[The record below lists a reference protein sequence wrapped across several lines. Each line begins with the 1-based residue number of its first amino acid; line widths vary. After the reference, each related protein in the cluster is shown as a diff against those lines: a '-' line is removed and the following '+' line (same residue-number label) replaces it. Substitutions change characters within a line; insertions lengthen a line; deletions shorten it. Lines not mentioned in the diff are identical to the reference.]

1 MGKIKQLVKSTSV
14 IAFGRICTQAISFFL
29 LPLYTTKLNTAE
41 YGTID
46 IVNTISSLLLP
57 IVSLQ
62 IQQGLFRELLEV
74 REDTEKKRKTIST
87 CIIGLLVLFLVFSI
101 VSYIVYIITNNEYVL
116 WTLFC
121 TVAIA
126 ISNVMLQLARG
137 VGKIIIYALGSLLSA
152 ITTIGLNIF
161 LLVEINFGPK
171 GMLLSTIIGN
181 IVCAIF
187 IYLSCKVYMYFG
199 VQYFDKK
206 ICINIL
212 KYSVPL
218 IPNSLA
224 WWLVNASDRAII
236 AIVLGVNINGILAI
250 ARKFPDVLTQM
261 YDVFNIGWMEVA
273 TLHNNDADNE
283 KFFSDII
290 NFMVGTFSVACS
302 GMLVVVS
309 LVYPYFVTNEEYR
322 MSYNYIFLYVYAA
335 LFSILINL
343 YSVVYIADK
352 RTIELAKTTI
362 LAGVI
367 NAISNLVL
375 VFVVGGYAAP
385 LSSII
390 AYSTIFICRY
400 KDINKTKKIPLQKKV
415 IFFSIF
421 IIGISTLLYLQKK
434 YIISMIW
441 LVLLVGMYIAINRDK
456 ITQLLL
462 LIKEK
467 KTK

>member
-199 VQYFDKK
+199 VQYCDKK
-206 ICINIL
+206 FA
-212 KYSVPL
+212 L
-218 IPNSLA
+218 I
-224 WWLVNASDRAII
+224 
-236 AIVLGVNINGILAI
+236 
-250 ARKFPDVLTQM
+250 
-261 YDVFNIGWMEVA
+261 Y
-273 TLHNNDADNE
+273 
-283 KFFSDII
+283 
-290 NFMVGTFSVACS
+290 
-302 GMLVVVS
+302 
-309 LVYPYFVTNEEYR
+309 
-322 MSYNYIFLYVYAA
+322 
-335 LFSILINL
+335 
-343 YSVVYIADK
+343 
-352 RTIELAKTTI
+352 
-362 LAGVI
+362 
-367 NAISNLVL
+367 
-375 VFVVGGYAAP
+375 
-385 LSSII
+385 
-390 AYSTIFICRY
+390 
-400 KDINKTKKIPLQKKV
+400 
-415 IFFSIF
+415 
-421 IIGISTLLYLQKK
+421 
-434 YIISMIW
+434 
-441 LVLLVGMYIAINRDK
+441 
-456 ITQLLL
+456 
-462 LIKEK
+462 
-467 KTK
+467 

>member
-1 MGKIKQLVKSTSV
+1 M
-14 IAFGRICTQAISFFL
+14 
-29 LPLYTTKLNTAE
+29 
-41 YGTID
+41 
-46 IVNTISSLLLP
+46 
-57 IVSLQ
+57 
-62 IQQGLFRELLEV
+62 
-74 REDTEKKRKTIST
+74 
-87 CIIGLLVLFLVFSI
+87 
-101 VSYIVYIITNNEYVL
+101 L

-199 VQYFDKK
+199 VQYCDKK

-273 TLHNNDADNE
+273 TATIMMLIT
-283 KFFSDII
+283 KSFSDII

-322 MSYNYIFLYVYAA
+322 MSYNYIFYM
-335 LFSILINL
+335 
-343 YSVVYIADK
+343 
-352 RTIELAKTTI
+352 
-362 LAGVI
+362 
-367 NAISNLVL
+367 
-375 VFVVGGYAAP
+375 
-385 LSSII
+385 
-390 AYSTIFICRY
+390 
-400 KDINKTKKIPLQKKV
+400 
-415 IFFSIF
+415 
-421 IIGISTLLYLQKK
+421 
-434 YIISMIW
+434 SM
-441 LVLLVGMYIAINRDK
+441 RRF
-456 ITQLLL
+456 
-462 LIKEK
+462 
-467 KTK
+467 